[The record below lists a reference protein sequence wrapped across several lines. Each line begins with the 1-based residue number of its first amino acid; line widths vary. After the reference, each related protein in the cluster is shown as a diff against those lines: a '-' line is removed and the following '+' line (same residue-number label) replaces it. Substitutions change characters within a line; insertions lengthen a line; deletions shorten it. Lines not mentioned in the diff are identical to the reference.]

1 VAIACDAHAPTEH
14 QRSDL
19 ASVAKKL
26 STMKK
31 GGYRIAAPSQKKHQR
46 PSYGLA
52 CSRPSHSCRKS
63 PASRSLAT
71 ALSEGALAR
80 GLLHMSRTLTI
91 PQLNAT
97 NYPPAR
103 HRTPG
108 DIMSEYRAR
117 SSRNA
122 RATSSESSHPA
133 GGWLLR
139 VGSNQVA
146 ACEAALCH
154 CHEGWLAIR
163 DCGPMGELER
173 PGIRQVDQRCGYV
186 GGIH

>member
-1 VAIACDAHAPTEH
+1 MPFSIASFTTHTGSISVAIACDAHAPTEH

-108 DIMSEYRAR
+108 DIM
-117 SSRNA
+117 
-122 RATSSESSHPA
+122 
-133 GGWLLR
+133 
-139 VGSNQVA
+139 
-146 ACEAALCH
+146 
-154 CHEGWLAIR
+154 
-163 DCGPMGELER
+163 
-173 PGIRQVDQRCGYV
+173 GIRTPLRQCQDVWPDRAVLDELPRSTNVRAATMY
-186 GGIH
+186 

>member
-1 VAIACDAHAPTEH
+1 
-14 QRSDL
+14 
-19 ASVAKKL
+19 
-26 STMKK
+26 MKK

-108 DIMSEYRAR
+108 DIMSEYRAT

-122 RATSSESSHPA
+122 WATSSESAAKSEPHRLENLLQLKLHSQRQLGVGASWLDIGRSWQEAEPA
-133 GGWLLR
+133 
-139 VGSNQVA
+139 S
-146 ACEAALCH
+146 
-154 CHEGWLAIR
+154 
-163 DCGPMGELER
+163 
-173 PGIRQVDQRCGYV
+173 
-186 GGIH
+186 